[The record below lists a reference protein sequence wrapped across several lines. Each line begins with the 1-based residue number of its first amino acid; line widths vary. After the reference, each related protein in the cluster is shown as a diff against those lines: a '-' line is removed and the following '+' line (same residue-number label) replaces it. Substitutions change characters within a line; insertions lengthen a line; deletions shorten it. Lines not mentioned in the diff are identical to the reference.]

1 MSRLWGAAGEALSRA
16 GTNGTKDQLIDAA
29 RRVFARHGVEKTAVT
44 DIVRE
49 ARVGRATFYKSFGS
63 KEDILQ
69 AVLEGEVREMLAEVR
84 AAVGRASGT
93 RARLRT
99 AISTHMFLIRE
110 HVILYRIT
118 VDALAEMM
126 PLAMWRG
133 QVRHMAEEF
142 VALYG
147 GILEEGIRNG
157 EVRGQ
162 DARKAAW
169 LLLFLLKGLFM
180 GSATG
185 DIGDDRETVVD
196 GVVDMVMDG
205 LRPREMKA

>member
-1 MSRLWGAAGEALSRA
+1 LSR
-16 GTNGTKDQLIDAA
+16 GSGSGNGTKDQIVDAA
-29 RRVFARHGVEKTAVT
+29 RRVFARHGIDKTAVT

-63 KEDILQ
+63 KEEIFQ

-84 AAVGRASGT
+84 AAVDRASGT

-99 AISTHMFLIRE
+99 AISTHMSLIRE

-118 VDALAEMM
+118 MDALVEMM
-126 PLAMWRG
+126 PLSMWRG
-133 QVRHMAEEF
+133 QIRQMAEEF

-147 GILEEGIRNG
+147 GILEEGIRKG
-157 EVRGQ
+157 EVRDQ
-162 DARKAAW
+162 DVRKTAW

-185 DIGDDRETVVD
+185 DIGDDRETIVD